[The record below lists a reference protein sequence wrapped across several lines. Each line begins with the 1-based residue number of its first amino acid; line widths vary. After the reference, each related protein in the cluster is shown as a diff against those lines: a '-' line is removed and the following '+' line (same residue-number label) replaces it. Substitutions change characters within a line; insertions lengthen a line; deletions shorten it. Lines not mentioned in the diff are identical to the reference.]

1 MMKKVFLSLCSVTS
15 VFLLAACQPSS
26 NKDVETEKEFKATV
40 VVDFGDK
47 TDSKEVTFEK
57 EDSVMD
63 ILEDHFEV
71 KEEAGMVTS
80 INGVSQ
86 DASKNTYWMYDIND
100 EMAPKGAEE
109 MTINEGD
116 TITFYLETF
125 E

>member
-1 MMKKVFLSLCSVTS
+1 MMKKVLLSLCSVTS

-26 NKDVETEKEFKATV
+26 NQDVETEKEFKATV